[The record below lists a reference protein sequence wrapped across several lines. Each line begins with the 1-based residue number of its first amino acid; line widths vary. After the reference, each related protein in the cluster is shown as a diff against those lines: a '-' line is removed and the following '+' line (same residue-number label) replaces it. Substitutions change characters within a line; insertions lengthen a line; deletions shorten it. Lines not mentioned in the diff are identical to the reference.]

1 MKHLLTLLLLLLAF
15 LPLHAQN
22 DYYIRQAQ
30 SYQRE
35 AEYYTRQAAGYER

>member
-1 MKHLLTLLLLLLAF
+1 MLGI
-15 LPLHAQN
+15 LPLWAQK

-35 AEYYTRQAAGYER
+35 AKYYTR